1 MQSLVGALTEKRKEN
16 LIRAGRGQNSLH
28 EPGMK
33 PSGPD
38 FSGYARGGK
47 FRGSPAQGMASAGLG
62 LALTLSSFGFKRR
75 SKVLGNL
82 TLLLGAGLM
91 YRGLRNLFRPTDLMT
106 RSETGLE
113 NPAASVQHLE
123 GIKIEESLVID
134 RPANELYTFWRDV
147 SNLPRVMRHL
157 DRVEVMDA
165 YRSHWYAKAP
175 FGIKLDWEAEI
186 YMEKPGEM
194 LSWRSAKGSMVETAG
209 SVRFDPVS
217 GTSTK
222 VSVMMKIE
230 PPLNRLGIAL
240 ARLFDKDPSVQI
252 REDLAN
258 FKQWIEG
265 CKVRKS
271 LY

>member
-1 MQSLVGALTEKRKEN
+1 MQSIVGALTEKRKEN
-16 LIRAGRGQNSLH
+16 LIHAGRGQNSLH

-38 FSGYARGGK
+38 FSGYVRGGK
-47 FRGSPAQGMASAGLG
+47 FRGSPIHGMLSTSLG

-75 SKVLGNL
+75 SKMLGNL
-82 TLLLGAGLM
+82 TLILGVGLM
-91 YRGLRNLFRPTDLMT
+91 YRGLRNLLRPSDLMT
-106 RSETGLE
+106 HGETGLE

-123 GIKIEESLVID
+123 GVKIEENIVID
-134 RPANELYTFWRDV
+134 RPANELYAFWRDV

-157 DRVEVMDA
+157 DRVEAMDA

-175 FGIKLDWEAEI
+175 FGIMIDWEAEI

-209 SVRFDPVS
+209 SVRFEPIS
-217 GTSTK
+217 STSTK
-222 VSVMMKIE
+222 VIVMMKIE

-240 ARLFDKDPSVQI
+240 AKLFDKDPSAQI

-265 CKVRKS
+265 A
-271 LY
+271 LN